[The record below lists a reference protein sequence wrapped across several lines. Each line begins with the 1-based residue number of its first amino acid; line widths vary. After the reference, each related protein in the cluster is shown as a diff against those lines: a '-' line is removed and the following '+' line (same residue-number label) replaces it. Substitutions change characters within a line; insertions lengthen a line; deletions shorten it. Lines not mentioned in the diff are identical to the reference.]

1 VTQSKPLIVTL
12 EEHYSDAAVVNYLG
26 SVEGSRSSESRSRL
40 EDLGELRLKEMD
52 EAGIDIQVISH
63 AAPGLQR
70 ITGDVAVTLAR
81 EANDR
86 LAHAIH
92 AKPSRFAAF
101 ASLPTTQPLAAA
113 DELERSVTRLGF
125 KGAMVHGLTEGQ
137 FIDAKRFWPILE
149 RAAKLRAPIYIHP
162 SQPHQAVTDVYYKDY
177 SEYPIF
183 ARAACGFA
191 AEGATQAIRL
201 VLSGVLEA
209 YPGLRFIL
217 GHFGETIPYQ
227 IWRIHQTLSRPGN
240 FPGSFRDLFIEHFY
254 ITTSGFFSTPALL
267 ACAMEMGTDRILF
280 SVDWPFVS
288 NRDGVDW
295 LNSAPLCDQDRRKIL
310 GENAKRLLCL

>member
-1 VTQSKPLIVTL
+1 MTQSKPLIVTL
-12 EEHYSDAAVVNYLG
+12 EEHYSDAAVVNRLA
-26 SVEGSRSSESRSRL
+26 SVEGMRSSESRRRL
-40 EDLGELRLKEMD
+40 EDLGELRLREMD

-63 AAPGLQR
+63 AAPGLQG
-70 ITGDVAVTLAR
+70 ITGDGAVTLAR

-86 LAHAIH
+86 LAAAIV
-92 AKPSRFAAF
+92 ANPSRFAGF
-101 ASLPTTQPLAAA
+101 ASLPTSEPVAAA
-113 DELERSVTRLGF
+113 EELERSVTRLGF
-125 KGAMVHGLTEGQ
+125 KGAMIHGLTEGQ

-162 SQPHQAVTDVYYKDY
+162 SQPHRAVSDVYYKDY

-191 AEGATQAIRL
+191 AEGAAQAIRL

-209 YPGLRFIL
+209 YPDLQFIL
-217 GHFGETIPYQ
+217 GHFGETIPGQ
-227 IWRIHQTLSRPGN
+227 MWRIHQTLSRPGN
-240 FPGSFRDLFIEHFY
+240 FPGSFRDLFAEHFY

-267 ACAMEMGTDRILF
+267 ACEMEMGADRILF

-295 LNSAPLCDQDRRKIL
+295 LNGAPLSGQDRRKIL
-310 GENAKRLLCL
+310 GENAKRILRL